1 MQPER
6 QLSAFTSESGI
17 GIRGSSW
24 GTDEGSCEEK
34 SYLLS
39 EFSPQEAQIF
49 TQGRP
54 KGPPLEYNFWH
65 MSDSNFSIFSDSNFS
80 RILLEIKMAIN
91 RKFINGS
98 MPKV

>member
-65 MSDSNFSIFSDSNFS
+65 MSDSNFSILAPKTVQTMTPDFSLPMGRNHS
-80 RILLEIKMAIN
+80 
-91 RKFINGS
+91 KFG
-98 MPKV
+98 V